1 MHVGLCEVCAIL
13 CMHALASLYESIELV
28 YVCVYIRNNLESV
41 KVYVFAYKYV
51 CMIVCACVHCLMY
64 AKYCIRT

>member
-1 MHVGLCEVCAIL
+1 MKCVLYCACMHWPL
-13 CMHALASLYESIELV
+13 CMNLELV

-51 CMIVCACVHCLMY
+51 CMIVCACVQCLMY